1 MARIAE
7 ALMAILILGVCGCVI
22 TVESGER
29 YPGEVVYG
37 DPVIEATIAE
47 IDAISKLDFDSSKVK
62 GLSQIAAREPLYPPC
77 QEYLVGAVFRSLDFD
92 PSKKKVLLTLIRNRT
107 FSFEAK
113 RAILNRLEK
122 LSFDSTKKD
131 ILDEL
136 NRRGPLA
143 PVTEEVIIVAP

>member
-1 MARIAE
+1 MSCQVDKLPECFKRDFMV
-7 ALMAILILGVCGCVI
+7 L
-22 TVESGER
+22 
-29 YPGEVVYG
+29 
-37 DPVIEATIAE
+37 IEATIAE

-62 GLSQIAAREPLYPPC
+62 GLAQIAAREPLYPPC
-77 QEYLVGAVFRSLDFD
+77 QEYLVGTVFRSLDFD
-92 PSKKKVLLTLIRNRT
+92 PSKKKVLVTLIRNRT

-143 PVTEEVIIVAP
+143 PVTEEVIPLRVANSREPGGNL